1 MRAQR
6 GKDVLHLD
14 IWKENLTR
22 RRSHSICE
30 GLELVQHNTSF
41 EFVTPQLLGARRTLV
56 HAHSSCPYAVRIR
69 AAAAAQ
75 YDEVDRD
82 NGSCAPKCCHRSRWA
97 LPLGGIGTRYDRGGT
112 GVAIAFSDLNL
123 HEIATNATQRIRR
136 FLDAMVKDISAC

>member
-1 MRAQR
+1 M
-6 GKDVLHLD
+6 
-14 IWKENLTR
+14 
-22 RRSHSICE
+22 
-30 GLELVQHNTSF
+30 
-41 EFVTPQLLGARRTLV
+41 TPRLLGARRILV

-97 LPLGGIGTRYDRGGT
+97 LPLGGIGTLYDRGGT

-123 HEIATNATQRIRR
+123 HEITTNATQNSTFRR
-136 FLDAMVKDISAC
+136 RNGEGHICMLNSYWN